1 MSTATSAFVIPDLI
15 QSGLW
20 TAIQNLFFGLWPAL
34 VLALA
39 LALFGAFA
47 GLIVDLVRDASRH
60 VRRM

>member
-1 MSTATSAFVIPDLI
+1 MSTAASAFVIPDFI

-20 TAIQNLFFGLWPAL
+20 MAIQNLFGGLWPAL

-39 LALFGAFA
+39 LLLFGAFA
-47 GLIVDLVRDASRH
+47 GLVVDLVRDASSR